1 MSQTITG
8 QDGVRRAAILM
19 MRLGVQ
25 QAGPLLRKLRP
36 EEVSAIVA
44 EMARLG
50 PVNTEMANSIYRE
63 FTEVAKSGSKP
74 LRVGDADLAREML
87 EANFGDRAAREVL
100 SNIDDIATSVP
111 FQYLDALDPDVV
123 SEYLQAEH
131 PQLSAAVLSHL
142 GAEEA
147 AKVMNALPEETL
159 ADVGVR
165 LGRMEKVASAAVDA
179 LESGLRLKMTPVLER
194 RFREAGG
201 GPILV
206 ALLNRMDNTSADA
219 IFTAL
224 ETSDPELA
232 KEVRAL
238 LFVFEDLTLL
248 DDRQM
253 QRLLREVDMSV
264 LPLAL
269 KGAPSWLRDH
279 ILDNLSSRAKEN
291 LLDEMEIIGSVR
303 MSDVEE
309 ARESILEQVRRL
321 ESAGE
326 LVINRGGGDFVT

>member
-1 MSQTITG
+1 MTQTMSS
-8 QDGVRRAAILM
+8 DGVRRAAILM
-19 MRLGVQ
+19 LRLGVE
-25 QAGPLLRKLRP
+25 QAGPLLRKLRS
-36 EEVSAIVA
+36 EEVAAIVA

-50 PVNTEMANSIYRE
+50 PVNTEMANSIYDD
-63 FTEVAKSGSKP
+63 FTKVASSGTKP
-74 LRVGDADLAREML
+74 LRVGDAELAREML

-100 SNIDDIATSVP
+100 STIDEIATSVP
-111 FQYLDALDPDVV
+111 FQYLDALDPSVV
-123 SEYLQAEH
+123 ADHLQAEH
-131 PQLSAAVLSHL
+131 PQVTAAVLSHL
-142 GAEEA
+142 GADEA
-147 AKVMNALPEETL
+147 AKVLNALPEELL

-179 LESGLRLKMTPVLER
+179 LESGLRTKMTPVLER

-206 ALLNRMDNTSADA
+206 ALLNRMDNASADA
-219 IFTAL
+219 IFGAL

-279 ILDNLSSRAKEN
+279 VLDNLSSRAKDN

-303 MSDVEE
+303 MTDVEE
-309 ARESILEQVRRL
+309 AREQILEEVRKL
-321 ESAGE
+321 ESSGE
-326 LVINRGGGDFVT
+326 LVINRGGGDYVT

>member
-1 MSQTITG
+1 MTQTMSP
-8 QDGVRRAAILM
+8 DGVRRAAILM
-19 MRLGVQ
+19 LRLGVE
-25 QAGPLLRKLRP
+25 QAGPLLRKLRS
-36 EEVSAIVA
+36 EEVAAIVA
-44 EMARLG
+44 EMAKLG
-50 PVNTEMANSIYRE
+50 PVNTEMANSIYRD
-63 FTEVAKSGSKP
+63 FAEVAKSGAKP
-74 LRVGDADLAREML
+74 LRVGDAELAREML

-100 SNIDDIATSVP
+100 STIDGIATSVP
-111 FQYLDALDPDVV
+111 FQYLDALDPEVV
-123 SEYLQAEH
+123 AEHLQAEH

-147 AKVMNALPEETL
+147 AMVLNALPQDIL

-179 LESGLRLKMTPVLER
+179 LESGLRTKMTPILER

-206 ALLNRMDNTSADA
+206 ALLNRMDNASADA
-219 IFTAL
+219 IFAAL

-253 QRLLREVDMSV
+253 QRLLREVDMSI
-264 LPLAL
+264 LPMAL
-269 KGAPSWLRDH
+269 KGAPTWLRDH
-279 ILDNLSSRAKEN
+279 VLDNLSSRAKEN
-291 LLDEMEIIGSVR
+291 LLDEMEVIGSVR

-309 ARESILEQVRRL
+309 AREAVLEEVRKL
-321 ESAGE
+321 ESSGE
-326 LVINRGGGDFVT
+326 LVINRGGGDFVS

>member
-1 MSQTITG
+1 MTQSVAA
-8 QDGVRRAAILM
+8 DGVRRAAILM
-19 MRLGVQ
+19 LRLGVE
-25 QAGPLLRKLRP
+25 QAGPLLRRLRS
-36 EEVSAIVA
+36 EEVAAIVA

-50 PVNTEMANSIYRE
+50 PVNTEMADSIYEE
-63 FTEVAKSGSKP
+63 FTKVASSGTKP

-100 SNIDDIATSVP
+100 STIDGVANWVP
-111 FQYLDALDPDVV
+111 FQYLDALDPGVV
-123 SEYLQAEH
+123 ADHLQAEH
-131 PQLSAAVLSHL
+131 PQVAAAVLSHL
-142 GAEEA
+142 GADEA
-147 AKVMNALPEETL
+147 AKVLNSLPDDML

-179 LESGLRLKMTPVLER
+179 LETGLRIKMTPVLER

-206 ALLNRMDNTSADA
+206 ALLNRMENQSADA
-219 IFTAL
+219 IFAAL

-279 ILDNLSSRAKEN
+279 VLDNLSSRAKDN

-303 MSDVEE
+303 MVDVEE
-309 ARESILEQVRRL
+309 AREKILEEVRKL
-321 ESAGE
+321 ESSGE
-326 LVINRGGGDFVT
+326 LVINRGGGDYVT

>member
-1 MSQTITG
+1 MSAVTA
-8 QDGVRRAAILM
+8 DGVRRAAILM
-19 MRLGVQ
+19 LRLGVEE
-25 QAGPLLRKLRP
+25 AGPLLRKLRS
-36 EEVSAIVA
+36 EEVAAIVA
-44 EMARLG
+44 EMAKLG
-50 PVNTEMANSIYRE
+50 PVNTEMANSIYDE
-63 FTEVAKSGSKP
+63 FATVASSGTKP
-74 LRVGDADLAREML
+74 LRVGDAELAREML

-100 SNIDDIATSVP
+100 STIDGIATSVP
-111 FQYLDALDPDVV
+111 FQYLDALEPSIVA
-123 SEYLQAEH
+123 EHLQAEH
-131 PQLSAAVLSHL
+131 PQVAAAVLSHL
-142 GAEEA
+142 GADEA
-147 AKVMNALPEETL
+147 AKVLNALPDEML

-179 LESGLRLKMTPVLER
+179 LESGLRTKMTPVLER

-206 ALLNRMDNTSADA
+206 ALLNRMDAESADA
-219 IFTAL
+219 IFASL

-264 LPLAL
+264 LPMAL

-279 ILDNLSSRAKEN
+279 ILDNMSSRAKDN

-309 ARESILEQVRRL
+309 ARETILEQVRNL
-321 ESAGE
+321 ESSGE
-326 LVINRGGGDFVT
+326 LVINRGGGDYVT

>member
-1 MSQTITG
+1 MTQMMAS
-8 QDGVRRAAILM
+8 DGVRRAAILM
-19 MRLGVQ
+19 LRLGVER
-25 QAGPLLRKLRP
+25 AGPLLRNLRS
-36 EEVSAIVA
+36 EEVAAIVA

-50 PVNTEMANSIYRE
+50 PVNTETADSIYDE
-63 FTEVAKSGSKP
+63 FTRVASSGTKP

-100 SNIDDIATSVP
+100 STIDGVGTSVP
-111 FQYLDALDPDVV
+111 FQYLDALDPSVV
-123 SEYLQAEH
+123 ADHLQAEH
-131 PQLSAAVLSHL
+131 PQVAAAVLSHL
-142 GAEEA
+142 GADEA
-147 AKVMNALPEETL
+147 AKVLNALPEDML

-179 LESGLRLKMTPVLER
+179 LESGLRIKMTPVLER

-206 ALLNRMDNTSADA
+206 ALLNRMENESADA
-219 IFTAL
+219 IFAAL

-279 ILDNLSSRAKEN
+279 VLDNLSSRAKDN

-303 MSDVEE
+303 MADVEE
-309 ARESILEQVRRL
+309 AREKILEEVRKL
-321 ESAGE
+321 ESSGE
-326 LVINRGGGDFVT
+326 LVINRGGGDYVT

>member
-1 MSQTITG
+1 MTRSLAP
-8 QDGVRRAAILM
+8 DGVRRAAILM
-19 MRLGVQ
+19 LRLGVEE
-25 QAGPLLRKLRP
+25 AGPLLRNLRSD
-36 EEVSAIVA
+36 EVAAIVA
-44 EMARLG
+44 EMAKLG
-50 PVNTEMANSIYRE
+50 PVNTETANSIYRD
-63 FTEVAKSGSKP
+63 FTEVASSGTKP

-100 SNIDDIATSVP
+100 STIDGIASSVP
-111 FQYLDALDPDVV
+111 FQYLDALDPVV
-123 SEYLQAEH
+123 VAEHLQAEH
-131 PQLSAAVLSHL
+131 PQVSAAVLSHL

-147 AKVMNALPEETL
+147 AKVLNSLPEEML

-179 LESGLRLKMTPVLER
+179 LESGLRHKMTPVLER

-219 IFTAL
+219 IFGAL
-224 ETSDPELA
+224 EKSDPELA

-253 QRLLREVDMSV
+253 QRLLREVDMSI
-264 LPLAL
+264 LPMAL

-279 ILDNLSSRAKEN
+279 VLDNLSSRAKEN
-291 LLDEMEIIGSVR
+291 LLDEMEVIGSVR

-309 ARESILEQVRRL
+309 AREAILEEVRKL